1 MSYNYNVTAHK
12 PTAVSHSLAGHFT
25 SADTFNVLLGKG
37 NRIEI
42 HSVSPEGLKPVLDVP
57 MYGQLSYMELFRT
70 KVKPAV
76 QGRFRGQSTTKPSSS

>member
-25 SADTFNVLLGKG
+25 SPDIFNVLLGKG

-42 HSVSPEGLKPVLDVP
+42 HAVSPEGLKPILDVP
-57 MYGQLSYMELFRT
+57 MYGNISFMDLFKT
-70 KVKPAV
+70 KV
-76 QGRFRGQSTTKPSSS
+76 RIR